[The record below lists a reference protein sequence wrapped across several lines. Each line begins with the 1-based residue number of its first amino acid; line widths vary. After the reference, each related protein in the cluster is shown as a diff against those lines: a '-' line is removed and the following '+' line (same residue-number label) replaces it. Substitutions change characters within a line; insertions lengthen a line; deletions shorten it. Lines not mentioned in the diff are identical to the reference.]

1 MSHVDVCKMTWS
13 SIANCKRK
21 NSNVDKK
28 EDGIAPPKVLKKEG
42 AVGRTFVIVSVV
54 LLFPLIVSSSTLFK
68 VDLL

>member
-28 EDGIAPPKVLKKEG
+28 EDGIAPPVPKVRRKVQLEE
-42 AVGRTFVIVSVV
+42 R
-54 LLFPLIVSSSTLFK
+54 LSS
-68 VDLL
+68 